1 MYRPLATYLTH
12 LDANY
17 TDRPS
22 FVGLKAR
29 LMAAFSGLLLVL
41 MPLNV
46 AKIVWLQSPA
56 LEYRIVFNLCL
67 MLAALLALK
76 WLKSGRLKRAGN
88 ILALT
93 AIPVH
98 MLVLAVPH
106 YHEPLA
112 TGILLFGLDL
122 VFLLMALVFASRRA
136 AVAVL
141 LIVAT
146 GLTGFYLRELQEP
159 IAGSMKFA
167 ADALLR
173 EGLTLIGIVFVL
185 GVALVRLI
193 ETAHGRSEE
202 ALLVTR
208 ASNENLERLVR
219 ERTRALEAETRRA
232 NEASRAKGDFLAN
245 MSHEIRTPL
254 NGIIASAEL
263 LNRRADLP
271 PEAAEHARLI
281 AESGGLLLK
290 QLGDILDFSKIEAGH
305 MELDVQRFALARL
318 VKDCV
323 ALVAPQA
330 DHGGVKMTHAIESSV
345 PAVLLGDGFRLQQVL
360 LNLLANAIKF
370 TPPGGRVEFSVK
382 AGAGANEH
390 ELALRFEV
398 RDTGIGMDGQAK
410 QRLFERFS
418 QADSSTTRRYGGTGL
433 GLAIS
438 SRLVAMMGG
447 RIEVESEPG
456 CGSVFAF
463 SVSFGVPEPQAE
475 VKMEA
480 GGKFQALALRVL
492 VVEDNPMNRK
502 ILGAQLRELGC
513 EHAVVEDGLEAIGAL
528 SQAPTPDVVL
538 MDCHMPNLDGWET
551 TRRVRGWATATEA
564 TGVQRCAAAI
574 PIIAL
579 TAAALPEERKR
590 CADAGM
596 GDFLAKPVKLAELN
610 AALMRSAASR
620 DPAPI

>member
-17 TDRPS
+17 ADRPS

-29 LMAAFSGLLLVL
+29 LMAAFSGLLLVV

-46 AKIVWLQSPA
+46 VKILWLQSPA
-56 LEYRIVFNLCL
+56 LEYRIVFNLCM

-76 WLKSGRLKRAGN
+76 WLKSGRLEWAGN

-106 YHEPLA
+106 YQEPLA

-146 GLTGFYLRELQEP
+146 GLAGFYLRELQEP
-159 IAGSMKFA
+159 IAGSMQFA

-202 ALLVTR
+202 ALLATR
-208 ASNENLERLVR
+208 ASNENLERLVS

-254 NGIIASAEL
+254 NGIIASSEL

-271 PEAAEHARLI
+271 PEAAENVRLI

-290 QLGDILDFSKIEAGH
+290 QLGDILDFSKIEAGY
-305 MELDVQRFALARL
+305 MELDVQRFELERL

-323 ALVAPQA
+323 ALVEPQA
-330 DHGGVKMTHAIESSV
+330 EHGGVKMTHAIESSV
-345 PAVLLGDGFRLQQVL
+345 PAVLRGDGFRLQQVL
-360 LNLLANAIKF
+360 LNLLSNAIKF

-382 AGAGANEH
+382 AAGAKEH
-390 ELALRFEV
+390 ALALRFEV
-398 RDTGIGMDGQAK
+398 RDTGIGMDGPSK

-447 RIEVESEPG
+447 KIEVESEPG
-456 CGSVFAF
+456 RGSVFAF
-463 SVSFGVPEPQAE
+463 TVSFGVPEPSAE
-475 VKMEA
+475 VKPDARE
-480 GGKFQALALRVL
+480 KFQPLGLRVL

-502 ILGAQLRELGC
+502 ILGAQLKELGC
-513 EHAVVEDGLEAIGAL
+513 GHAVVEDGVEAIAAL
-528 SQAPTPDVVL
+528 SQSPAPDVVL

-551 TRRVRGWATATEA
+551 TRRVRGWATAAEA
-564 TGVQRCAAAI
+564 TEVQRGAAAI

-579 TAAALPEERKR
+579 TAAALPEERQR

-610 AALMRSAASR
+610 AALRRSAASR